1 MPTNNEA
8 PTLIEQGSS
17 NWTPLIEHLTTLL
30 HCDASYILQNVKLL
44 IKQRDEAAQIFAARA
59 DLARPLAVKAGELI
73 SRAEA
78 LAICERL
85 AKQNYDASIKALKR
99 DDLGGYDVF
108 DSCKREA
115 EAIGSLI
122 AALPAQPAA
131 VQPAKCRL
139 CGHDQIGLDSTCEF
153 YVAEVDEVCGCKC
166 EFPPVQPTTS
176 DAAAVYH
183 CSCGAACTAEEYID
197 HYFIKGHDK
206 PASDAEALRSAMI
219 EKVRN
224 FDEWWDGAELRKID
238 QRALDAII
246 SALEKVEVK

>member
-131 VQPAKCRL
+131 EETVDEGCVTFGWDVPEVQLLYDMGRHIRNTDEIPAPAAVQPA
-139 CGHDQIGLDSTCEF
+139 
-153 YVAEVDEVCGCKC
+153 
-166 EFPPVQPTTS
+166 TS
-176 DAAAVYH
+176 DAA
-183 CSCGAACTAEEYID
+183 
-197 HYFIKGHDK
+197 
-206 PASDAEALRSAMI
+206 ALRSAMI